1 VKRNATETGVTMKRA
16 ILIWAVVGIPLAAQE
31 IKLPPSLEKLAAR
44 AEESVDVTL
53 SGSML
58 RLAAKFISD
67 KDADTANVRKLIAG
81 LDGIYVRSFSFA
93 HEGEYNMADV
103 DALRA
108 QVQPPSWSKI
118 VGVTSRRTGDDV
130 DVYFKIATGDKLGGI
145 VIIATEPRE
154 LTIVSIAGTID
165 PDQLVE
171 LSGEFHIPRIQ
182 VNGKY
187 RGRRWSR

>member
-1 VKRNATETGVTMKRA
+1 MKKA
-16 ILIWAVVGIPLAAQE
+16 IVLWAAMLMSLAAQE
-31 IKLPPSLEKLAAR
+31 IKLPANLERLAAK

-58 RLAAKFISD
+58 RLAARFISD
-67 KDADTANVRKLIAG
+67 KDADAANMRKLIAG

-93 HEGEYNMADV
+93 REGEYNMADV

-118 VGVTSRRTGDDV
+118 VGVTSRRSGDDV
-130 DVYFKIATGDKLGGI
+130 DVYFKIGGGDKLGGI
-145 VIIATEPRE
+145 VIIAAEPRE

-187 RGRRWSR
+187 HGRRDAR

>member
-1 VKRNATETGVTMKRA
+1 MKRA
-16 ILIWAVVGIPLAAQE
+16 IMIWAAVLMPLAAQE
-31 IKLPPSLEKLAAR
+31 IKLPPSLEKLAAK

-93 HEGEYNMADV
+93 REGEYNMADV

-108 QVQPPSWSKI
+108 QVQPPSWSRI

-145 VIIATEPRE
+145 VIIAAEPRE

-165 PDQLVE
+165 PDQLVD
-171 LSGEFHIPRIQ
+171 LSGEFHIPKIQ
-182 VNGKY
+182 VNGQFH
-187 RGRRWSR
+187 GRRGPR

>member
-1 VKRNATETGVTMKRA
+1 MKRA
-16 ILIWAVVGIPLAAQE
+16 ILIWAAVLMPLAAQE
-31 IKLPPSLEKLAAR
+31 IKLPANLEKLAAK

-93 HEGEYNMADV
+93 REGEYNMADV

-108 QVQPPSWSKI
+108 QVQPPNWSRI

-130 DVYFKIATGDKLGGI
+130 DVYFKIAAGDKLGGI
-145 VIIATEPRE
+145 VIIAAEPRE
-154 LTIVSIAGTID
+154 LTVVSIAGTID
-165 PDQLVE
+165 PDQLVD

-187 RGRRWSR
+187 HGRRGPR

>member
-1 VKRNATETGVTMKRA
+1 MNKA
-16 ILIWAVVGIPLAAQE
+16 IVMWAAVLMPLAAQE
-31 IKLPPSLEKLAAR
+31 IKLPANLERLAAR

-93 HEGEYNMADV
+93 REGEYNMADV

-108 QVQPPSWSKI
+108 QVQPPSWSRI
-118 VGVTSRRTGDDV
+118 VGVTSRRTGEDV
-130 DVYFKIATGDKLGGI
+130 DVYFRIGGGDKVGGI
-145 VIIATEPRE
+145 VIIAAEPRE

-165 PDQLVE
+165 PDDLVE
-171 LSGEFHIPRIQ
+171 LGAEFHVPTLQGNARFH
-182 VNGKY
+182 VRKG
-187 RGRRWSR
+187 SR

>member
-1 VKRNATETGVTMKRA
+1 MKRA
-16 ILIWAVVGIPLAAQE
+16 ILIWAAVLMPLAAQE
-31 IKLPPSLEKLAAR
+31 IKLPANLEKLAAK

-93 HEGEYNMADV
+93 REGEYDKADV

-108 QVQPPSWSKI
+108 QVQPPNWSRI

-145 VIIATEPRE
+145 VIIAAEPRE

-165 PDQLVE
+165 PDQLAD

-187 RGRRWSR
+187 HGRRGPR

>member
-1 VKRNATETGVTMKRA
+1 M
-16 ILIWAVVGIPLAAQE
+16 WAAVLMPLAAQE
-31 IKLPPSLEKLAAR
+31 IKLPANLERLAAK

-67 KDADTANVRKLIAG
+67 KDSDTTNVRKLIAG

-93 HEGEYNMADV
+93 REGEYNAADV

-108 QVQPPSWSKI
+108 QVQSPGWSKI

-130 DVYFKIATGDKLGGI
+130 DVYFKISAGDKLGGI
-145 VIIATEPRE
+145 VIIAAEPRE
-154 LTIVSIAGTID
+154 LTFVSIAGTID

-182 VNGKY
+182 VNGKI
-187 RGRRWSR
+187 RGRRGPR